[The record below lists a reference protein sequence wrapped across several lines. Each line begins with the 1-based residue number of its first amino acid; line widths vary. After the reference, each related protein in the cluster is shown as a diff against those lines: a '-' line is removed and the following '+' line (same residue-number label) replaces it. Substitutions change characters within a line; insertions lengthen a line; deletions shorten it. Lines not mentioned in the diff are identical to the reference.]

1 MKIMTTMKILKKT
14 VKPKEEGKKKDKETY
29 HEERRKWIDHARTH
43 HSSSVLETIMV
54 TKSIVI
60 IKYEKTVF
68 NI

>member
-1 MKIMTTMKILKKT
+1 MNITLKLVN
-14 VKPKEEGKKKDKETY
+14 VKDVYK
-29 HEERRKWIDHARTH
+29 RQDHGRTH

-54 TKSIVI
+54 TKRLVI